1 MAYQPG
7 SISIIGFFKATNT
20 KLNYLLNTLRLVRR
34 FNVFQLGKYSEGDI
48 TNMLSKHYAHGVR
61 VIPPTHPPLC
71 TVSTESNSV
80 L

>member
-1 MAYQPG
+1 MFG
-7 SISIIGFFKATNT
+7 ILKATSIEMNHLQELQT
-20 KLNYLLNTLRLVRR
+20 LSLLRR

-71 TVSTESNSV
+71 AVILKVN
-80 L
+80 

>member
-1 MAYQPG
+1 MAYQPR
-7 SISIIGFFKATNT
+7 SISIFGFVKATSIEM
-20 KLNYLLNTLRLVRR
+20 NYLQELRTLRLVRR

-71 TVSTESNSV
+71 TVILKRN
-80 L
+80 